1 MRLAGLSKYLRSTLE
16 KENSEMTLLKEAKLK
31 ILIIL
36 VIFMKGKIL
45 KNETRE
51 QKFDCA
57 YKSSIYRIF

>member
-1 MRLAGLSKYLRSTLE
+1 MLKPNKKKGLKIERIDLTY
-16 KENSEMTLLKEAKLK
+16 NKEAKLK